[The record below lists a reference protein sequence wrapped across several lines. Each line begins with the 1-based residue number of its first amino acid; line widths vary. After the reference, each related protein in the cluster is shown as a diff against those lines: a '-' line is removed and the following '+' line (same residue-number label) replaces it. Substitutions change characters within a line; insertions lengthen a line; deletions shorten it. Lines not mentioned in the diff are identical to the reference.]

1 MSNNKIAMA
10 ALLTIAVAC
19 IAPLALKAVAQNE
32 KISGDTTATPV
43 VLNLDDFNGID
54 VVWHHGKLHLRPD
67 QIAKFA
73 YRLSLTCNPECH
85 E

>member
-43 VLNLDDFNGID
+43 VLDLDAANGID
-54 VVWHHGKLHLRPD
+54 VVWHGGKLHLRPD

-73 YRLSLTCNPECH
+73 YRLSLTCDPECH